1 MRVYLAL
8 SARRARERLAPL
20 LFEAAHR
27 AIGEAFPVPGDVV
40 SADSW
45 TAPGGGAALLGWSN
59 EPDREPLPGILTGR
73 PDRVLGYC
81 GYLTDPE
88 RDADALLAKDD
99 LGDVTAEL
107 GGVFSAFRAGDDGV
121 TAATAIARVCPVYHA
136 ETRGVRIA
144 GSRALLVH
152 LVARALETGLVDPS
166 VDLAVEALHP
176 IVRHGFFTN
185 DDTPFRGVTALPAA
199 TVFEAV
205 PGEPTVIR
213 RLPVPRTGPAPR
225 DAAGRAKAVRPLAES
240 LIAAAAPLARHR
252 EPVTLSLSGGR
263 DSRLMAAALAAAGV
277 RFSASTHGFPDE
289 PDVILGARVAAALGI
304 EHRVNLTVPQ
314 PSRDTV
320 AVPHPLGRAHHVVR
334 MCEGMNS
341 AYELVNAYRPYSL
354 VPQTSGSG
362 GETFRGGFLY
372 DQDDIS
378 ADGLLA
384 RVRLIF
390 RTAEPIMTPEA
401 NALAAA
407 EHARWAGRAERDGF
421 DVLDKL
427 YLYYRTGRWIVG
439 SHSAVLMNSPYYHPF
454 FDNRVVR
461 DVLSLPA
468 SWRRSEEPFFL
479 LLRELAPALVQIPPE
494 GKRWRFDRERRR
506 PLLAGR
512 RAWQARA
519 ALPARGRTASFNWR
533 LSGDEAF
540 RRIFT
545 EQIMDGPATLF
556 ELVDRQ
562 AIADV
567 LADTTGRRWSK
578 QIWHAYTLSVLLSGA
593 WRGPAPKLSPVR
605 IPIPAA

>member
-8 SARRARERLAPL
+8 SARRGRERLAPL

-27 AIGEAFPVPGDVV
+27 AVSEAFPVPADVI

-59 EPDREPLPGILTGR
+59 EPEHELLPGILTGR
-73 PDRVLGYC
+73 PGRVLGYC

-88 RDADALLAKDD
+88 RDTDALLAKDD
-99 LGDVTAEL
+99 LGDVTAEM

-121 TAATAIARVCPVYHA
+121 AAATAIARVCPVYHT

-152 LVARALETGLVDPS
+152 LVARALETGLADPS
-166 VDLAVEALHP
+166 VDIAVEALHP
-176 IVRHGFFTN
+176 IVRHGFLTN

-199 TVFEAV
+199 SVLEAV
-205 PGEPTVIR
+205 PGEPTVVR
-213 RLPVPRTGPAPR
+213 RLPLPRTGPAPR
-225 DAAGRAKAVRPLAES
+225 EAAARAKAVRPLAES
-240 LIAAAAPLARHR
+240 LVAAAEPLGRHR
-252 EPVTLSLSGGR
+252 EAVTLALSGGR
-263 DSRLMAAALAAAGV
+263 DSRLMAAALSAAGV
-277 RFSASTHGFPDE
+277 RFEGSTHGFADE
-289 PDVILGARVAAALGI
+289 PDVILGRRVAAALGI
-304 EHRVNLTVPQ
+304 EHRVSLAVPE

-320 AVPHPLGRAHHVVR
+320 AIQHPLARAHHIVR

-341 AYELVNAYRPYSL
+341 AYERVNSYREYSF

-390 RTAEPIMTPEA
+390 RAAEPIMTPEA

-407 EHARWAGRAERDGF
+407 EHARWTDRAERDGF

-427 YLYYRTGRWIVG
+427 YLFYRTGRWIVG

-461 DVLSLPA
+461 DVLALPP

-479 LLRELAPALVQIPPE
+479 LLRELAPALALIPPE
-494 GKRWRFDRERRR
+494 GKRWRFDRERRPR
-506 PLLAGR
+506 LVGR
-512 RAWQARA
+512 RAWRARA
-519 ALPARGRTASFNWR
+519 TLPAVGRTASFNWR
-533 LSGDEAF
+533 LSRDEAF
-540 RRIFT
+540 RRVLT
-545 EQIMDGPATLF
+545 EQIMDGPANLF
-556 ELVDRQ
+556 DLVDRQ
-562 AIADV
+562 AMADV
-567 LADTTGRRWSK
+567 LADTSSRRWLK
-578 QIWHAYTLSVLLSGA
+578 QIWHVYTLSVLLSGA
-593 WRGPAPKLSPVR
+593 WRGPVPKLPRVR
-605 IPIPAA
+605 IPIPE

>member
-8 SARRARERLAPL
+8 SARRGRERLAPL

-27 AIGEAFPVPGDVV
+27 AVGEAFPVPADVV
-40 SADSW
+40 TSASW

-59 EPDREPLPGILTGR
+59 EPEHELLPGILTGR
-73 PDRVLGYC
+73 PGRVLGYC
-81 GYLTDPE
+81 GYLTDPGH
-88 RDADALLAKDD
+88 DADALLAKDD

-107 GGVFSAFRAGDDGV
+107 GGVFAAFRAGDEGV

-152 LVARALETGLVDPS
+152 LVARALETGLADPS

-176 IVRHGFFTN
+176 LVRHGFFTN

-199 TVFEAV
+199 TVFEAA

-213 RLPVPRTGPAPR
+213 RLPAPRTEPAPR
-225 DAAGRAKAVRPLAES
+225 EAAGRARAVRPLAES
-240 LIAAAAPLARHR
+240 LAAAAEPLARHR
-252 EPVTLSLSGGR
+252 EAVSLSLSGGR
-263 DSRLMAAALAAAGV
+263 DSRLMAAALSAAGV
-277 RFSASTHGFPDE
+277 PFSASTHGFADE
-289 PDVILGARVAAALGI
+289 PDVLLGGRVAAALGV
-304 EHRVNLTVPQ
+304 EHRVSLTVPE

-320 AVPHPLGRAHHVVR
+320 AVQHPLRRAHHVVR

-341 AYELVNAYRPYSL
+341 AYEQVNSYRRYSL
-354 VPQTSGSG
+354 VPQASGSG

-378 ADGLLA
+378 NDGLLA

-390 RTAEPIMTPEA
+390 RAAEPIMTPAA

-407 EHARWAGRAERDGF
+407 EHARWTDRAERDGF

-427 YLYYRTGRWIVG
+427 YLFYRTGRWIVG

-454 FDNRVVR
+454 FDNRVIR
-461 DVLSLPA
+461 DVLALPA

-494 GKRWRFDRERRR
+494 GRRWRFDRERR

-512 RAWQARA
+512 RAWRTRA
-519 ALPARGRTASFNWR
+519 ALPPRGRTASFNWR
-533 LSGDEAF
+533 LSRDEAF

-562 AIADV
+562 AMADV

-578 QIWHAYTLSVLLSGA
+578 QIWHVYTLSVLLSGE
-593 WRGPAPKLSPVR
+593 WRGPAPKLPAVE